1 MSNKLIDVYV
11 LYRIIKDLSTPFKE
25 TEAYKLGLIDDKG
38 QRKKDSKFQK
48 IKAKTKAEKASDSY
62 YYRFI
67 RNLKKIMTKVGL
79 GSKVAT
85 FAAALFLLKE
95 EIEKKHQLTE
105 ESFKEEDLVLAEIV
119 ATMKYLEK
127 NSGKNYKQ
135 LQEEIANATGAAV
148 AGTGSDLAHW
158 KKIPYRVGT
167 KGERRKKG
175 KYIDGVAFLKRMA
188 KEKAKEK

>member
-38 QRKKDSKFQK
+38 QRRKDSKSVK
-48 IKAKTKAEKASDSY
+48 IKAKTKEEKAADGY
-62 YYRFI
+62 YQRFI

-105 ESFKEEDLVLAEIV
+105 ESFVDEDLVLAEIV
-119 ATMKYLEK
+119 GTMKYLQK
-127 NSGKNYKQ
+127 NSNKNYNQ
-135 LQEEIANATGAAV
+135 LQEEIANVTGPAV
-148 AGTGSDLAHW
+148 AGTGSDPAHW
-158 KKIPYRVGT
+158 RRVPYRVGS
-167 KGERRKKG
+167 KKDKRKKG

-188 KEKAKEK
+188 REKAKEK